1 MQRVSQQQTLVNQR
15 SGSCKIS
22 PVERRIHQRWARVCT
37 VVLSIFCREVFS
49 SMKINSNKTWHTVL
63 VIYNA
68 WSTYLLLEEQLQK
81 IERCRTIERVYDMQS
96 TWSDKGIVMET
107 AWPRN
112 KTKLSD
118 NVMLSILKNPRYLIT
133 IKSNFN
139 PIKSLWWGV
148 VVSRLGT
155 KFRVDK

>member
-1 MQRVSQQQTLVNQR
+1 M
-15 SGSCKIS
+15 
-22 PVERRIHQRWARVCT
+22 
-37 VVLSIFCREVFS
+37 
-49 SMKINSNKTWHTVL
+49 L

-118 NVMLSILKNPRYLIT
+118 NVMLSILKNLDT
-133 IKSNFN
+133 W
-139 PIKSLWWGV
+139 SL
-148 VVSRLGT
+148 SRVTSIQSKAYGEEW
-155 KFRVDK
+155 